1 MTLQEALA
9 LAIASQATAKANPK
23 HRRLLTKRQASSI
36 AKRLSAGADTLNKRF
51 NAMSGTLAEMQK
63 QLDRARAGVS
73 LYANAMK
80 INLTETMQ

>member
-9 LAIASQATAKANPK
+9 VAAQAKPK
-23 HRRLLTKRQASSI
+23 PRKPLTKRQVNTF
-36 AKRLSAGADTLNKRF
+36 AKQLTAGTDTLNKSYD
-51 NAMSGTLAEMQK
+51 AMSGTLAEMQK

>member
-9 LAIASQATAKANPK
+9 IAAQAKPK
-23 HRRLLTKRQASSI
+23 HRQPLTKRQASTI
-36 AKRLSAGADTLNKRF
+36 AKRLSAGTDTLHKSF
-51 NAMSGTLAEMQK
+51 DAMTGTLTDLQK
-63 QLDRARAGVS
+63 QLDRARAGVT